1 MSSLSL
7 RNVIS
12 SCPNSTTSPQT
23 ILTKT
28 SNVKQIMERMMG
40 VVCRFVGSKRS
51 KTERYVISN
60 CPVIK
65 RSAVSRAVKAKKKGM
80 MPVHSCFF
88 CRTDAATRNGANDGS
103 RTHNRSLGSYCF
115 AAKLHSHVVL
125 TLHYFFLR
133 SGTFS
138 TTKWSK
144 STDSTKSRGL
154 NRVLLNST

>member
-1 MSSLSL
+1 
-7 RNVIS
+7 
-12 SCPNSTTSPQT
+12 
-23 ILTKT
+23 
-28 SNVKQIMERMMG
+28 MG

-51 KTERYVISN
+51 KTERYIISN
-60 CPVIK
+60 CPIM
-65 RSAVSRAVKAKKKGM
+65 SRMKPVEQTTRIKKKECGT
-80 MPVHSCFF
+80 CILFF
-88 CRTDAATRNGANDGS
+88 SPRLKADGRNGANDGS

>member
-12 SCPNSTTSPQT
+12 NCPNSTTSPQT

-28 SNVKQIMERMMG
+28 SNVKQIMERMIG

-51 KTERYVISN
+51 ETERYVISN
-60 CPVIK
+60 CPIM
-65 RSAVSRAVKAKKKGM
+65 SRMKPAEPWTKKKRV
-80 MPVHSCFF
+80 PFLHSCLF
-88 CRTDAATRNGANDGS
+88 RQKADGRNGANDGS

>member
-1 MSSLSL
+1 
-7 RNVIS
+7 
-12 SCPNSTTSPQT
+12 
-23 ILTKT
+23 
-28 SNVKQIMERMMG
+28 MG

-51 KTERYVISN
+51 ETERYVISN